1 MVLIKLF
8 AALFSASIRLVE
20 SPPPIGSSIE
30 PEASSTIAMSSGVVT
45 VTVELDVE
53 DIAES
58 VVKKSDSS
66 FSPVALTVLS
76 VQIRPT
82 FWVVTLLPPWPAA
95 QISQRPLVSG
105 STTFPVIVG
114 PSIPVL
120 DLALASGSMAN
131 AAAGNTSTTA
141 SITAKRPLVYLLIAS
156 PFSQA
161 QTLHQPKVTE

>member
-1 MVLIKLF
+1 
-8 AALFSASIRLVE
+8 
-20 SPPPIGSSIE
+20 
-30 PEASSTIAMSSGVVT
+30 MSSGVVT

-105 STTFPVIVG
+105 STTFPVIIG

-131 AAAGNTSTTA
+131 AAAGNTS
-141 SITAKRPLVYLLIAS
+141 KRPLVYLLIAS
-156 PFSQA
+156 PFSLS
-161 QTLHQPKVTE
+161 QTLHQPKVTK